1 MKRLVDI
8 LFFWF
13 KVMFVVFMLT
23 STIAFVLLLLA
34 GGWGDVT
41 LLDRLIY
48 ALLSGVANGIV
59 LGTLVALFMGWQ
71 TWRVV
76 QKNKKKLA
84 LRKEGRKEA
93 EQS

>member
-34 GGWGDVT
+34 GGRGDVT

-84 LRKEGRKEA
+84 LRKESREEA